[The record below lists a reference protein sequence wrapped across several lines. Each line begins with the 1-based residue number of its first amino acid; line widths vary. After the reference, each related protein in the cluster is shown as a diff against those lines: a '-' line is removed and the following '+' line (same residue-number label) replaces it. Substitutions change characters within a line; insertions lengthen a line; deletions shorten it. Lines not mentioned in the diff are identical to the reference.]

1 MESFV
6 LPSSAVRLQLQHRGR
21 RQGDGGMARTS
32 QPARDTFRHGDLPR
46 ALVDAALRRLEAEGI
61 EAISL
66 RELAADAGVNHRA
79 VYRHFPDKLSLLAR
93 VAETGWQR
101 LGQRLKKSTA
111 GKAPGEPALI
121 AGGVGFF
128 LFARDCPN
136 LFHLMA
142 GARINTE
149 GKFPDLEA
157 AVIEALQVFAVGFA
171 GTGMAPDIVVA
182 RTAVFVAALQG
193 VITQILHQR
202 LHVAP
207 AKARAFVTD
216 TCRMLIKGLR

>member
-1 MESFV
+1 
-6 LPSSAVRLQLQHRGR
+6 
-21 RQGDGGMARTS
+21 MAGKS
-32 QPARDTFRHGDLPR
+32 QPARDTFRHGDLPQ
-46 ALVDAALRRLEAEGI
+46 ALVNAALQRLAADGV

-66 RELAADAGVNHRA
+66 RELARDVGVNHRA
-79 VYRHFPDKLSLLAR
+79 VYRHFPDKLTLLAR
-93 VAETGWQR
+93 VAEIGWQR
-101 LGQRLKKSTA
+101 LEQRLKKSTA

-157 AVIEALQVFAVGFA
+157 TVVDSLRIFAVGFA
-171 GTGMAPDIVVA
+171 GTGMAPNLVVK

-193 VITQILHQR
+193 VVTQILHDR

-207 AKARAFVTD
+207 TKAKPFVAD
-216 TCRMLIKGLR
+216 ICRMLIKGLG

>member
-1 MESFV
+1 
-6 LPSSAVRLQLQHRGR
+6 
-21 RQGDGGMARTS
+21 MARKS
-32 QPARDTFRHGDLPR
+32 QPKRDTFRHGNLPE
-46 ALVDAALRRLEAEGI
+46 ALVDAALARLEAEGM
-61 EAISL
+61 ESISL
-66 RELAADAGVNHRA
+66 RDLARDAGVNHRA
-79 VYRHFPDKLSLLAR
+79 VYRHFPDKLSLLAL
-93 VAETGWQR
+93 VAETGWKR

-121 AGGVGFF
+121 AGGVGFY
-128 LFARDCPN
+128 LFARDFPN

-149 GKFPDLEA
+149 GKFPELEA
-157 AVIEALQVFAVGFA
+157 AIMDALQIFAVGFA
-171 GTGMAPDIVVA
+171 GTGMAPNIVLD

-193 VITQILHQR
+193 VVTQILHER

-216 TCRMLIKGLR
+216 VCKMLIKGMR

>member
-1 MESFV
+1 
-6 LPSSAVRLQLQHRGR
+6 
-21 RQGDGGMARTS
+21 MARKS
-32 QPARDTFRHGDLPR
+32 QPKRDTFRHGNLPE
-46 ALVDAALRRLEAEGI
+46 ALVDAALARLEAEGV
-61 EAISL
+61 ESISL
-66 RELAADAGVNHRA
+66 RDLARDAGVNHRA
-79 VYRHFPDKLSLLAR
+79 VYRHFPDKLSLLAV

-128 LFARDCPN
+128 LFAREFPN

-157 AVIEALQVFAVGFA
+157 AIVDALQIFAVGFA
-171 GTGMAPDIVVA
+171 GTGMAPNIVVH

-193 VITQILHQR
+193 VVTQILHNR

-207 AKARAFVTD
+207 GKAKTFVAGI
-216 TCRMLIKGLR
+216 CEMLIKGMG

>member
-1 MESFV
+1 
-6 LPSSAVRLQLQHRGR
+6 
-21 RQGDGGMARTS
+21 MARKS
-32 QPARDTFRHGDLPR
+32 QPKRDTFRHGNLPE
-46 ALVDAALRRLEAEGI
+46 ALVDAALLRLEAEGV
-61 EAISL
+61 ESISL
-66 RELAADAGVNHRA
+66 RDLARDAGVNHRA
-79 VYRHFPDKLSLLAR
+79 VYRHFPDKLSLLAV
-93 VAETGWQR
+93 VAATGWQR

-128 LFARDCPN
+128 LFARNFPN

-149 GKFPDLEA
+149 GKFPELEA
-157 AVIEALQVFAVGFA
+157 AIVDALQIFASGFA
-171 GTGMAPDIVVA
+171 GTGMAPNIVVP

-193 VITQILHQR
+193 VVTQILHDR

-207 AKARAFVTD
+207 AKARAFVAD
-216 TCRMLIKGLR
+216 VCKMLIRGMQ

>member
-1 MESFV
+1 
-6 LPSSAVRLQLQHRGR
+6 
-21 RQGDGGMARTS
+21 MARKS
-32 QPARDTFRHGDLPR
+32 QPKRDTFRHGNLPE
-46 ALVDAALRRLEAEGI
+46 ALVDAALARLEAEGV
-61 EAISL
+61 ESISL
-66 RELAADAGVNHRA
+66 RDLARDAGVNHRA
-79 VYRHFPDKLSLLAR
+79 VYRHFPDKLSLLAL
-93 VAETGWQR
+93 VADTGWKR

-121 AGGVGFF
+121 AGGVGFY
-128 LFARDCPN
+128 LFARDFPN

-157 AVIEALQVFAVGFA
+157 AIMDALQIFAVGFA
-171 GTGMAPDIVVA
+171 GTGMAPNIVLD

-193 VITQILHQR
+193 VVTQILHER

-207 AKARAFVTD
+207 GKARAFVTD
-216 TCRMLIKGLR
+216 VCKMLIKGMR

>member
-1 MESFV
+1 
-6 LPSSAVRLQLQHRGR
+6 
-21 RQGDGGMARTS
+21 MATK
-32 QPARDTFRHGDLPR
+32 PPPKRDTFRHGNLPE
-46 ALVDAALRRLEAEGI
+46 ALVNAALERLEAEGV
-61 EAISL
+61 ESISL
-66 RELAADAGVNHRA
+66 RDLARDAGVNHRA
-79 VYRHFPDKLSLLAR
+79 VYRHFPDKLSLLAL
-93 VAETGWQR
+93 VAETGWKR

-121 AGGVGFF
+121 AGGVGFY
-128 LFARDCPN
+128 LFARDFPN

-157 AVIEALQVFAVGFA
+157 AIMDALQIFAVGFA
-171 GTGMAPDIVVA
+171 GTGMAPNIVLD

-193 VITQILHQR
+193 VVTQILHER

-207 AKARAFVTD
+207 GKARAFVTD
-216 TCRMLIKGLR
+216 VCKMLIKGMR

>member
-1 MESFV
+1 
-6 LPSSAVRLQLQHRGR
+6 
-21 RQGDGGMARTS
+21 MATK
-32 QPARDTFRHGDLPR
+32 PPPKRDTFRHGNLPE
-46 ALVDAALRRLEAEGI
+46 ALVAAALERLEAEGI
-61 EAISL
+61 ESISL
-66 RELAADAGVNHRA
+66 RELARDAGVNHRA
-79 VYRHFPDKLSLLAR
+79 VYRHFPDKLSLLAA
-93 VAETGWQR
+93 VAETGWTR
-101 LGQRLKKSTA
+101 LGQRLRKSTA

-142 GARINTE
+142 GARVNTE

-157 AVIEALQVFAVGFA
+157 AIIDALQIFAVGFA
-171 GTGMAPDIVVA
+171 GTGMAPNIVVG

-193 VITQILHQR
+193 VITQILHKR

-207 AKARAFVTD
+207 AKTKAYISDV
-216 TCRMLIKGLR
+216 CRMLIKGMR